1 MEPQPARRPQKI
13 ARRLEEAILR
23 NEFAAKER
31 LPTERALAKR
41 WSVSRS
47 TVREALSLL
56 VAKGLL
62 TRRQGDGTYINDNAN
77 RLNIAVWSDM
87 AQHHPDLQAN
97 LIEFRHMLERRTAEL
112 AATRH
117 DVKDRKRLEIT
128 AKAVDEAFCTEDPRL
143 QIEADFAFHRT
154 IAEAAHNP
162 LFAYLM
168 ASLQTLLW
176 DNMQLT
182 QAGIATDLNHLKTVR
197 TQHAAM
203 ARSILKRDAPG
214 AALAAA
220 VHLDYVREI
229 NNIAPEG

>member
-1 MEPQPARRPQKI
+1 MELQPARRPQKL
-13 ARRLEEAILR
+13 ASRLEEAILR
-23 NEFAAKER
+23 NEFGVKER

-41 WSVSRS
+41 WKVSRS

-62 TRRQGDGTYINDNAN
+62 TRRQGDGTYINDNAG

-87 AQHHPDLQAN
+87 AQNHPDLQAN
-97 LIEFRHMLERRTAEL
+97 LIEFRQMLERRTAEL

-117 DVKDRKRLEIT
+117 DANDRKRLEAA
-128 AKAVDEAFCTEDPRL
+128 AKAVEEAFCTVDSHL

-182 QAGIATDLNHLKTVR
+182 QAGLDTDLDHLKIVR

-214 AALAAA
+214 AALAAG
-220 VHLDYVREI
+220 VHLDYVRQI
-229 NNIAPEG
+229 NDIRLDG